1 MYFNTLLA
9 AAAIVPA
16 LAAPLTRR
24 QEDSSAT
31 LSGSL
36 TAPAENSSVQRG
48 VNGLLNVRW
57 ALFFHF
63 PASSSLMY
71 CLLSYTPGAQTSYI
85 DIELLAGG
93 SEEDDDLDSTDI
105 VSGWAPSN
113 GTAAMTASFRLVNDD
128 FDA

>member
-16 LAAPLTRR
+16 LAAPLARR
-24 QEDSSAT
+24 QAT
-31 LSGSL
+31 SLSGSL
-36 TAPAENSSVQRG
+36 TAPTENSSVQRG

-57 ALFFHF
+57 ALFFYF
-63 PASSSLMY
+63 SATSLLMH
-71 CLLSYTPGAQTSYI
+71 CLFSYTPGAQTSFI

-93 SEEDDDLDSTDI
+93 SEDDDDLDSTDI